1 LKEINQREKA
11 MGLVVSAQVIR
22 ELIAEG
28 EYLIECIEQRERGKV
43 AVALE
48 LRSRVQPYSIQ
59 IETTDNKL
67 AGLFR
72 ALLNEKP
79 STAEKPAL
87 VKLGSQLVPV
97 VEIESVPADAPKAR
111 RRRKQGVNG
120 ATGPQ
125 SSEPTKRSVRGR
137 TAARQLALVE
147 PEVSHHAAATSRP
160 SKHRRAARAN
170 DRDDSR

>member
-1 LKEINQREKA
+1 

-72 ALLNEKP
+72 ALLDERP
-79 STAEKPAL
+79 SPAEKPAL
-87 VKLGSQLVPV
+87 VKVGSQPVPV
-97 VEIESVPADAPKAR
+97 VEIESVPADASKAR
-111 RRRKQGVNG
+111 RRRRQGVNG
-120 ATGPQ
+120 TDGPQ
-125 SSEPTKRSVRGR
+125 PGEPTKRAVRGR
-137 TAARQLALVE
+137 SSARQLALVE
-147 PEVSHHAAATSRP
+147 PEAPHDAAAVSRP
-160 SKHRRAARAN
+160 SRHRRAARAN
-170 DRDDSR
+170 DRDATR

>member
-1 LKEINQREKA
+1 
-11 MGLVVSAQVIR
+11 MGLVVPAQVIR

-67 AGLFR
+67 VGLFR
-72 ALLNEKP
+72 ALLDEK
-79 STAEKPAL
+79 SSTTAEKPAL

-97 VEIESVPADAPKAR
+97 VEIESVPADASKAR
-111 RRRKQGVNG
+111 RRRKEGVNG
-120 ATGPQ
+120 ADGPRPSQ
-125 SSEPTKRSVRGR
+125 PTKRPVRGR
-137 TAARQLALVE
+137 SSARQLALVE
-147 PEVSHHAAATSRP
+147 PEATHDAAAASRP
-160 SKHRRAARAN
+160 SKRRRAARAN